1 MTQVRSISIGVW
13 LTRGSRHESA
23 ERSGIAHF
31 VEHMLFKGT
40 GTRSAEDIA
49 QAIDSIG
56 GQLDAFTAKEYA
68 SYYIKVLDEHLPL
81 ALDILSDIVLNP
93 AFTPDDIEREKKVV
107 VEEIKMVE
115 DTPDD
120 LVHEIFTQGFWEDHP
135 LGRPIL
141 GTRETVESFTPELL
155 REYFRNAY
163 TPSNLIVSAVGNLE
177 HAQRPRSGRG
187 EVRRAQG
194 RPVTW
199 SASRRPPSFPRSR
212 FATRSSS
219 RATCVSGS
227 SSYPQDHEDRYSSY
241 VLNTLLGGSMSS
253 RLFQNVREKRGLAYA
268 VFSGLTAYRD
278 AGSFTIY
285 AGCSNDAVGEVIDL
299 VVEELKTVKQTP
311 VPAAEL
317 QRAKDHLKGSLML
330 SLENTASRMS
340 HLARQEI
347 YFDRQFGLDETL
359 QGVERVTADD
369 VQRVAKTCSAAG
381 SLSATVLG
389 NVNGFAAPAGATRSR
404 IRVLF
409 PAQATESTE
418 KRARAQ
424 RHRPSGSCSGCFSL
438 SSVSPVT
445 ESFRDPTLHA
455 PGDGA
460 HLERPATLR
469 DLAARRDGRG

>member
-13 LTRGSRHESA
+13 LTRGSRHERA
-23 ERSGIAHF
+23 DRGGIAHF

-40 GTRSAEDIA
+40 DSRSAEDIA

-93 AFTPDDIEREKKVV
+93 AFSVEDIEREKKVV

-141 GTRETVESFTPELL
+141 GTRETVESFTTGTL
-155 REYFRNAY
+155 RDYFRKAY
-163 TPSNLIVSAVGNLE
+163 VPGNFIVSAVGNLE
-177 HAQRPRSGRG
+177 HAHVRNLVEEKFGALKSVGDAVG
-187 EVRRAQG
+187 EQAPTVVPKIQIRNKELEQ
-194 RPVTW
+194 
-199 SASRRPPSFPRSR
+199 SHL
-212 FATRSSS
+212 
-219 RATCVSGS
+219 CLGS
-227 SSYPQDHEDRYSSY
+227 SSYPQDHDDRYSSY
-241 VLNTLLGGSMSS
+241 VLNHLLGGSMSS

-268 VFSGLTAYRD
+268 VFSGLAAYRD
-278 AGSFTIY
+278 AGAFTIY
-285 AGCSNDAVGEVIDL
+285 AGCANEAVGEVIDL
-299 VVEELKTVKQTP
+299 VVEELKAVKQTP
-311 VPAAEL
+311 VLPAEL

-359 QGVERVTADD
+359 QGVERVTAED
-369 VQRVAKTCSAAG
+369 VQRVASDLFGNDALA
-381 SLSATVLG
+381 ATVLG
-389 NVNGFAAPAGATRSR
+389 NVNGFQLP
-404 IRVLF
+404 
-409 PAQATESTE
+409 
-418 KRARAQ
+418 RAR
-424 RHRPSGSCSGCFSL
+424 L
-438 SSVSPVT
+438 
-445 ESFRDPTLHA
+445 D
-455 PGDGA
+455 
-460 HLERPATLR
+460 LE
-469 DLAARRDGRG
+469 

>member
-1 MTQVRSISIGVW
+1 VTHTPIVRDVLDNGLRILTERMTHVRSVSVGVW
-13 LTRGSRHESA
+13 LARGSRHEDAAS
-23 ERSGIAHF
+23 SGIAHF

-93 AFTPDDIEREKKVV
+93 AFSPEDVEREKKVV

-120 LVHEIFTQGFWEDHP
+120 LVHELFTQGFWQDHP

-141 GTRETVESFTPELL
+141 GTRETVESFTADSL
-155 REYFRNAY
+155 RRYFRNAY
-163 TPSNLIVSAVGNLE
+163 TPRNLIVSAVGNLD
-177 HAQRPRSGRG
+177 HARVRDLVAERFGGLNAEGDAFG
-187 EVRRAQG
+187 EE
-194 RPVTW
+194 
-199 SASRRPPSFPRSR
+199 PPQVVPNILIRNKELEQSHLCLG
-212 FATRSSS
+212 A
-219 RATCVSGS
+219 
-227 SSYPQDHEDRYSSY
+227 SSYPQNHDARYASY

-268 VFSGLTAYRD
+268 VFSGLSAYRD

-285 AGCSNDAVGEVIDL
+285 AGCANEAVGEVIDV
-299 VVEELKTVKQTP
+299 VVEELRTIRQTP
-311 VPAAEL
+311 VPEAEL

-359 QGVERVTADD
+359 QGIEQVTADD
-369 VQRVAKTCSAAG
+369 LQRVAAELFSSGALA
-381 SLSATVLG
+381 ATVLG
-389 NVNGFAAPAGATRSR
+389 NVNGLQVPRERLA
-404 IRVLF
+404 
-409 PAQATESTE
+409 
-418 KRARAQ
+418 
-424 RHRPSGSCSGCFSL
+424 
-438 SSVSPVT
+438 
-445 ESFRDPTLHA
+445 
-455 PGDGA
+455 
-460 HLERPATLR
+460 LE
-469 DLAARRDGRG
+469 